1 MTRNSHVLRLEGTK
15 HSTPAS
21 TNMSMLTL
29 SFFAVFIANAIAVD
43 YVLHPDKEKDFDGI
57 AITNLKPVP
66 HCTRKTKTGDRLKVH
81 FNATMPDGKLI
92 EST

>member
-1 MTRNSHVLRLEGTK
+1 MSPLAVSILVALV
-15 HSTPAS
+15 AS
-21 TNMSMLTL
+21 T
-29 SFFAVFIANAIAVD
+29 FAVD

-57 AITNLKPVP
+57 AITKLKSAE